1 MCADNDG
8 FVVIKSGKSYNNIV
22 NTVCVHM
29 SILLHCIC
37 VGWYMD
43 IHSGNKD
50 SGKRFE
56 MIALCGNV
64 WKSKIHSQPFHNNRN
79 NKLRLLSV
87 AATI

>member
-1 MCADNDG
+1 MRA
-8 FVVIKSGKSYNNIV
+8 
-22 NTVCVHM
+22 CVFPTPQYLD
-29 SILLHCIC
+29 IP
-37 VGWYMD
+37 MD
-43 IHSGNKD
+43 IYSGNKD

-64 WKSKIHSQPFHNNRN
+64 WNAEIHSQPFHNNRN